1 MFKIMETP
9 IGNLKITEEDQ
20 YLIGIELTEED
31 AVDCKSEILDEAE
44 RQIREYFE
52 GTRRE
57 FSLSYRLSGSDFQLA
72 VLSALALIPYGK
84 TVTYTELAQAVGKPN
99 ARRAVGGA
107 LNRNPLLILLP
118 CHRVLGSDRSLTG
131 FAAGLKNKEF
141 LLKHEGSI

>member
-9 IGNLKITEEDQ
+9 IGNLRITEEDQ
-20 YLIGIELTEED
+20 YLIGIGLTEEG

-44 RQIREYFE
+44 RQIREYFA

-84 TVTYTELAQAVGKPN
+84 TITYTELAQAVGKPN

-118 CHRVLGSDRSLTG
+118 CHRVLGADRSLTG
-131 FAAGLKNKEF
+131 FAAGLKNNEF

>member
-9 IGNLKITEEDQ
+9 IGNLRITEEDQ
-20 YLIGIELTEED
+20 YLIGIELTEEG
-31 AVDCKSEILDEAE
+31 AVDCRSEILDDAE
-44 RQIREYFE
+44 RQLREYFE

-84 TVTYTELAQAVGKPN
+84 TITYTELAQAVGKPN

-118 CHRVLGSDRSLTG
+118 CHRVLGVDRSLTG